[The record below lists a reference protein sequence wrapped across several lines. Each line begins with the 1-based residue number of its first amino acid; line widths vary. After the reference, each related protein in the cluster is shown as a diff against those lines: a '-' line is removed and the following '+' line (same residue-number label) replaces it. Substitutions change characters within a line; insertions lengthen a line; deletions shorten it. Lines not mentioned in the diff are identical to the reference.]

1 MNPKTAKIKDVA
13 RIAGV
18 STATVS
24 RALSEPGKVAE
35 ATRAL
40 VLDAVAATGYR
51 ANQAARNLR
60 RRRSGSIIALVP
72 NLANPFFSQIMA
84 GISSVLAPSGYGL
97 LIADTRSG
105 PDADGRLAHYLSGN
119 IADGLILLDG
129 ALSPQPLAHRP
140 RPPVIAACEWL
151 GDLPSIRA
159 ENARGAE
166 LAVRHLAGAGHRR
179 IGHLAGPAGNVLSMS
194 RADGMVETLAALG
207 LERRAEW
214 VFEGDF
220 SLASGARAAA
230 LWMAM
235 ADRPTGLFCASD
247 EMACG
252 FIGALQQS
260 GIEVPGEVS
269 VIGFDDIEVAAHL
282 GPPLTTIHQ
291 PRFEI
296 GAHAARSLLAMIKAG
311 TLEAETEVL
320 PVELV
325 ERGSV
330 APPPGAA
337 PGPGS

>member
-1 MNPKTAKIKDVA
+1 MDRKTTRIQDVA

-24 RALSEPGKVAE
+24 RALSAPEKVAE
-35 ATRAL
+35 ATRTL
-40 VLDAVAATGYR
+40 VLDAVAETGYR

-60 RRRSGSIIALVP
+60 RRRSGSVIALVP
-72 NLANPFFSQIMA
+72 NIANPFFSQIMA
-84 GISSVLAPSGYGL
+84 GISSVLAPAGYGL

-105 PDADGRLAHYLSGN
+105 PDADGRLAHYLSGS

-129 ALSPQPLAHRP
+129 ALSPQPLTQRP

-151 GDLPSIRA
+151 GGLPSVRA
-159 ENARGAE
+159 ENALGAD
-166 LAVRHLAGAGHRR
+166 LAVRHLAEAGHRR
-179 IGHLAGPAGNVLSMS
+179 IGHLAGPEGNVLSGS
-194 RADGMVETLAALG
+194 RAEGFAASLDALG
-207 LERRAEW
+207 LERRDDW

-220 SLASGARAAA
+220 SLASGARAAVR
-230 LWMAM
+230 WMAM
-235 ADRPTGLFCASD
+235 PDRPTGLFCASD

-252 FIGALQQS
+252 FVGALRQA
-260 GIEVPGEVS
+260 GVDVPGAVS

-282 GPPLTTIHQ
+282 APPLTTIHQ

-296 GAHAARSLLAMIKAG
+296 GAHAARSLVAMIEAG

-325 ERGSV
+325 ARGSV
-330 APPPGAA
+330 APPP
-337 PGPGS
+337 